1 MSDLV
6 VFDVDGTLL
15 DGYMQRAFLS
25 FVRRKGLIG
34 AGPYFRILA
43 WFVLYRLG
51 VSRDPRRIMRYA
63 FGFLRGRRLEDVEA
77 LAAECFGRGLESR
90 LYADALRILAQH
102 VHAGRHIVLLST
114 VPELLVRP
122 LGERLGTDVIGTR
135 LECRD
140 GVLTGRI
147 DGPVL
152 TGALKLAALQAY
164 LRTHRPART
173 FGYGNDA
180 SDVEFL
186 SRVDCPHAVNPDRV
200 LACAAE
206 RHHWPVLHFDAL
218 GGVEGAR

>member
-1 MSDLV
+1 MTDLV

-25 FVRRKGLIG
+25 FMRRRRLI
-34 AGPYFRILA
+34 AALPYFRILA

-51 VSRDPRRIMRYA
+51 VIRDPRPIMHYA
-63 FGFLRGRRLEDVEA
+63 FGFFRGRRLEHIEA

-90 LYADALRILAQH
+90 LYTDALRILAQH

-114 VPELLVRP
+114 VPEVLVRP

-135 LECRD
+135 LECWD

-152 TGALKLAALQAY
+152 TGALKLAALRAY
-164 LRTHRPART
+164 VRAHRPART

-186 SRVDCPHAVNPDRV
+186 LRVDCPHAVNPDRA
-200 LACAAE
+200 LARAAE
-206 RHHWPVLHFDAL
+206 RHRWPVLHFDAL
-218 GGVEGAR
+218 GVVEGAR

>member
-1 MSDLV
+1 MTDLV
-6 VFDVDGTLL
+6 VFAVDGTLL
-15 DGYMQRAFLS
+15 DGYMHLAFLS
-25 FVRRKGLIG
+25 FVRRRGLIG
-34 AGPYFRILA
+34 ARSYFRILA

-51 VSRDPRRIMRYA
+51 VIRDPRRIVQYA
-63 FGFLRGRRLEDVEA
+63 FGFLRGRRLEDVGA
-77 LAAECFGRGLESR
+77 LAAQCFECGLESR
-90 LYADALRILAQH
+90 LYTDALRILAQH

-114 VPELLVRP
+114 VPEVLVRP

-164 LRTHRPART
+164 LRAHRPTRT

-180 SDVEFL
+180 SDVAFL
-186 SRVDCPHAVNPDRV
+186 SRVDCPHAVNPDRA
-200 LACAAE
+200 LARAAE
-206 RHHWPVLHFDAL
+206 RYRWPVLHFDAL
-218 GGVEGAR
+218 GVVEGAR